1 MGPEGEGA
9 SSHRRAIMFLP
20 PLRACVRKKDH
31 FSRCKEDGGDAM
43 NLRAKIYV
51 ENQKKSSREKLDARL
66 ALLSERGYEQ
76 ASLERDPTVRKLKA
90 ELRKADFRL
99 ASIVAQEK
107 LNQER
112 AQAKMDKLAAEK
124 AAREEKAAK
133 AEVPEKKEKKG
144 KKEKAEKQAKP
155 EGKKGKPGVKKEKK
169 EKEAGGGEGQ

>member
-1 MGPEGEGA
+1 
-9 SSHRRAIMFLP
+9 
-20 PLRACVRKKDH
+20 
-31 FSRCKEDGGDAM
+31 M
-43 NLRAKIYV
+43 NLRARIYV

-66 ALLSERGYEQ
+66 ALLTGRGYEQ

-124 AAREEKAAK
+124 AAREEKAEK
-133 AEVPEKKEKKG
+133 AEAPGKKEKEKKG
-144 KKEKAEKQAKP
+144 KKEKSEKQAKP
-155 EGKKGKPGVKKEKK
+155 EGKKGKPGGKKEKQ
-169 EKEAGGGEGQ
+169 EKEAEGVEGQ